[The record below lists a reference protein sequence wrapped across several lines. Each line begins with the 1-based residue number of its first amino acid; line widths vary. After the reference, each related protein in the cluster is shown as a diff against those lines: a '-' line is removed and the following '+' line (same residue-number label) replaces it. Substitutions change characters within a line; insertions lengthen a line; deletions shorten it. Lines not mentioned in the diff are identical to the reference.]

1 MNSDT
6 QPLVRSRQA
15 DGVAAAPSAAPAP
28 VEPAACSLPDP
39 SPRLVTAFQ
48 AVAVRMAGLSF
59 VNPALAVEA
68 VGFAPWQGY
77 WLGVMLTPWFMNLIL
92 APRDAAA
99 WRSLEQGGKRRYRFP
114 AGDYDFIGARDELAG
129 EYQLCSL
136 FSPVLQF
143 EDQDSARLVAQLAR
157 EALFDATNAE
167 PHAMPAANLSPLPV
181 PRAADPGPLEKLHNS
196 LDAPQS
202 KRDFLHGRWTGG
214 DRGHRG

>member
-1 MNSDT
+1 MNSDSR
-6 QPLVRSRQA
+6 PLLRSRQA
-15 DGVAAAPSAAPAP
+15 DDVVAAPSSSATLPG
-28 VEPAACSLPDP
+28 SLPDP
-39 SPRLVTAFQ
+39 SPRLVNAFQ

-68 VGFAPWQGY
+68 VGFAPWRGH

-92 APRDAAA
+92 APREVPA
-99 WRSLEQGGKRRYRFP
+99 WQSLKQGGKRCYAFP
-114 AGDYDFIGARDELAG
+114 AGAYDFIGAHDELAG

-143 EDQDSARLVAQLAR
+143 EDQDTARLVAQLAR
-157 EALFDATNAE
+157 EALFDVANAE
-167 PHAMPAANLSPLPV
+167 TPAMPVASLSPPG
-181 PRAADPGPLEKLHNS
+181 PRAADPGPLEKLKNS

-202 KRDFLHGRWTGG
+202 KRDFLHGRLTGE